1 VNHGQAALAHEKLR
15 RVLIIDDDER
25 VLRYMSLMVK
35 QSGFEAVVSSTIEPK
50 LLTGLGPSDFIFV
63 DMQMPGMDG
72 IQVLEVLSHHGAKS
86 RIVPM
91 SGSHA
96 EVLETAERIARRNG
110 LSVAGFLKKP
120 FRQAELRRILGEA
133 PGELQR
139 PKGNWP
145 LPSEIN
151 IEDVVAGLEH
161 GEFDTYLQPIINL
174 ATRKAIGYEALARWQ
189 SERFSLVSPDRFIG
203 LAAQNGLL
211 PRLTQQLANRALTYS
226 AAMRARG
233 LPWKV
238 SLNLGIEDFVDNALP
253 EKLAAL
259 VALHGLPAN
268 SLTVELTE
276 SSATQNETRLLEI
289 LARFRLKDIDLAI
302 DDFGTSYSSLERLA
316 WIPFTSLK
324 LDMRF
329 ISEITTS
336 STARIIV
343 ESAIKLAKRLK
354 LSTVAEGIETEDQLA
369 LLKGLGCDRGQ
380 GWLFARAMEFQSAV
394 DWVETNGPHNSGYA
408 PNGRG

>member
-1 VNHGQAALAHEKLR
+1 MNREQASLATERLR
-15 RVLIIDDDER
+15 RVLIIDDDEH
-25 VLRYMSLMVK
+25 VLKYMSLMV
-35 QSGFEAVVSSTIEPK
+35 QHSGFEAVVSHTIQSD
-50 LLTGLGPSDFIFV
+50 LLAGLGPSDFVFV
-63 DMQMPGMDG
+63 DMQMPGVDG
-72 IQVLEVLSHHGAKS
+72 IQVLEVLFHHGVKS

-96 EVLETAERIARRNG
+96 EVLETAERIARRHG

-120 FRQAELRRILGEA
+120 FRQAELRRILDEA

-139 PKGNWP
+139 PRGHRP

-161 GEFDTYLQPIINL
+161 GEFDTHLQPIVNL
-174 ATRKAIGYEALARWQ
+174 ATRRPIGYEALARWQ
-189 SERFSLVSPDRFIG
+189 SEKFSLVSPDRFIG

-226 AAMRARG
+226 AALRAQE

-238 SLNLGIEDFVDNALP
+238 SVNFGIEDFVDSALP

-259 VALHGLPAN
+259 VAQHGLPAH

-289 LARFRLKDIDLAI
+289 LARMRLKDIDLAI

-324 LDMRF
+324 IDMRF

-354 LSTVAEGIETEDQLA
+354 LNTVAEGIETEAQLDT
-369 LLKGLGCDRGQ
+369 LKDLGCDRGQ
-380 GWLFARAMEFQSAV
+380 GWLFARPMEFQSAM
-394 DWVETNGPHNSGYA
+394 DWAELNTLKDNG
-408 PNGRG
+408 

>member
-1 VNHGQAALAHEKLR
+1 VNQGQAALAHEKTR

-25 VLRYMSLMVK
+25 VLKYMSLMVQ
-35 QSGFEAVVSSTIEPK
+35 QSGFEVVVSSTIRPN
-50 LLTGLGPSDFIFV
+50 LLAGFGPSDFVFV

-72 IQVLEVLSHHGAKS
+72 IQVLEVLSRHGVKS

-91 SGSHA
+91 SGSHV

-110 LSVAGFLKKP
+110 LSVAGFLTKP
-120 FRQAELRRILGEA
+120 FRLAELRRILDEA
-133 PGELQR
+133 PGELQGQ
-139 PKGNWP
+139 KGHRAV
-145 LPSEIN
+145 PSEIN
-151 IEDVVAGLEH
+151 IEDVLAGLER

-174 ATRKAIGYEALARWQ
+174 VTRKAIGYEALARWQ
-189 SERFSLVSPDRFIG
+189 SEKFSLVSPDRFIG
-203 LAAQNGLL
+203 LAAQNGVL

-238 SLNLGIEDFVDNALP
+238 SLNLGMEDFVDSALP

-259 VALHGLPAN
+259 VARHGLPAH

-289 LARFRLKDIDLAI
+289 LARIRLKDIDLAI

-324 LDMRF
+324 IDMRF

-343 ESAIKLAKRLK
+343 ESAIKLAKRLN
-354 LSTVAEGIETEDQLA
+354 LTTVAEGIETEGQLEI
-369 LLKGLGCDRGQ
+369 LKDLGCDRGQ
-380 GWLFARAMEFQSAV
+380 GWLFARAMEFRSAM
-394 DWVETNGPHNSGYA
+394 DWIEMNGSKETG
-408 PNGRG
+408 

>member
-1 VNHGQAALAHEKLR
+1 MNHGQAALAQENPR

-25 VLRYMSLMVK
+25 VLKYMSLMVQ
-35 QSGFEAVVSSTIEPK
+35 QSGFEVAVSTTIRPN
-50 LLTGLGPSDFIFV
+50 LLAGLGPSDFVFV

-72 IQVLEVLSHHGAKS
+72 IQVLDVLSRHGVKS

-91 SGSHA
+91 SGSHV

-110 LSVAGFLKKP
+110 LSVTGFLTKP
-120 FRQAELRRILGEA
+120 FRQAELRRILDET
-133 PGELQR
+133 PSELQR
-139 PKGNWP
+139 PKGHRA

-151 IEDVVAGLEH
+151 IEDVLAGLERC
-161 GEFDTYLQPIINL
+161 EFDTYLQPIINL
-174 ATRKAIGYEALARWQ
+174 VSRKAIGYEALARWQ
-189 SERFSLVSPDRFIG
+189 SEKFSLVSPDRFIG
-203 LAAQNGLL
+203 LAAQNGVL
-211 PRLTQQLANRALTYS
+211 PLLTQQLANRALTYS
-226 AAMRARG
+226 AALKARG
-233 LPWKV
+233 LPSKV
-238 SLNLGIEDFVDNALP
+238 SLNLGMEDFVDSALP

-259 VALHGLPAN
+259 VAQHGLPAH

-289 LARFRLKDIDLAI
+289 LARIRLKDIDLAI

-324 LDMRF
+324 IDMRF

-354 LSTVAEGIETEDQLA
+354 LNTVAEGIETEDQLA
-369 LLKGLGCDRGQ
+369 ILKDLGCDRGQ
-380 GWLFARAMEFQSAV
+380 GWLFARAMEFQSAM
-394 DWVETNGPHNSGYA
+394 DWVEMNGPKDSG
-408 PNGRG
+408 

>member
-1 VNHGQAALAHEKLR
+1 VNQEQAALAHEKPR

-25 VLRYMSLMVK
+25 VLKYMSRMVQ
-35 QSGFEAVVSSTIEPK
+35 QSGFEAVVSTTIKPS
-50 LLTGLGPSDFIFV
+50 LLVGLGPSDFVFV

-72 IQVLEVLSHHGAKS
+72 IQVLEVLSRHAVKS

-91 SGSHA
+91 SGSHVV
-96 EVLETAERIARRNG
+96 VLETAERIAKRNG
-110 LSVAGFLKKP
+110 LSVAGFLTKP
-120 FRQAELRRILGEA
+120 FRLAELSRILEEA
-133 PGELQR
+133 PGELPGHKSHR
-139 PKGNWP
+139 P

-151 IEDVVAGLEH
+151 IEDVVFGLEH
-161 GEFDTYLQPIINL
+161 NQFDTFLQPIVNL
-174 ATRKAIGYEALARWQ
+174 ATRKPIGYEALARWQ
-189 SERFSLVSPDRFIG
+189 SEKFSLVSPDRFIG
-203 LAAQNGLL
+203 LAAQNGVL
-211 PRLTQQLANRALTYS
+211 PLLTQQLANRALTYS
-226 AAMRARG
+226 AAMKARE

-238 SLNLGIEDFVDNALP
+238 SVNLGIEDFVDNALP

-259 VALHGLPAN
+259 VAQHGLPAH

-289 LARFRLKDIDLAI
+289 LARIRLKDIDLAI

-324 LDMRF
+324 IDMRF

-336 STARIIV
+336 NTARIIV

-354 LSTVAEGIETEDQLA
+354 LNTVAEGIETEDQLKV
-369 LLKGLGCDRGQ
+369 LKDMGCDRGQ
-380 GWLFARAMEFQSAV
+380 GWLFARPMEFQSAM
-394 DWVETNGPHNSGYA
+394 DWVEKNA
-408 PNGRG
+408 PKVAD

>member
-1 VNHGQAALAHEKLR
+1 MDQEQAALAPR

-25 VLRYMSLMVK
+25 VLKYMSRMVQ
-35 QSGFEAVVSSTIEPK
+35 QSGFEAVVSSTIKPN
-50 LLTGLGPSDFIFV
+50 LLAGLGPSDFVFV

-72 IQVLEVLSHHGAKS
+72 IQVLEFLSRHAVKS

-91 SGSHA
+91 SGSHVA
-96 EVLETAERIARRNG
+96 VLETAERIAKRNG
-110 LSVAGFLKKP
+110 LSVAGFLTKP
-120 FRQAELRRILGEA
+120 FRLAELSRILDEA
-133 PGELQR
+133 PGELQGQ
-139 PKGNWP
+139 KGHRP

-151 IEDVVAGLEH
+151 IEDVVFGLER
-161 GEFDTYLQPIINL
+161 GQFDTYLQPIVNL
-174 ATRKAIGYEALARWQ
+174 ASRKPIGYEALARWQ
-189 SERFSLVSPDRFIG
+189 SEKFSLVSPDRFIG

-226 AAMRARG
+226 AALKARG

-238 SLNLGIEDFVDNALP
+238 SLNLGMEDFVDNALP

-259 VALHGLPAN
+259 VAQHGLPAH

-289 LARFRLKDIDLAI
+289 LARIRLKDIDLAI

-316 WIPFTSLK
+316 WIPFSSLK
-324 LDMRF
+324 IDMRF
-329 ISEITTS
+329 ISEIITS
-336 STARIIV
+336 NTARIIV

-354 LSTVAEGIETEDQLA
+354 LNTVAEGIETEEQLKV
-369 LLKGLGCDRGQ
+369 LKDLGCDRGQ
-380 GWLFARAMEFQSAV
+380 GWLFARPMEFQSAME
-394 DWVETNGPHNSGYA
+394 WIETNGLKDTG
-408 PNGRG
+408 

>member
-1 VNHGQAALAHEKLR
+1 MDQEQAALAHEKPR

-25 VLRYMSLMVK
+25 VLKYMSRMV
-35 QSGFEAVVSSTIEPK
+35 QQNGFEVVVSGTIQPG
-50 LLTGLGPSDFIFV
+50 LLTGLGPSDFVFV

-72 IQVLEVLSHHGAKS
+72 IQVLEVLSRHTVKS

-91 SGSHA
+91 SGSHVA
-96 EVLETAERIARRNG
+96 VLETAERIAKRNG
-110 LSVAGFLKKP
+110 LSVAGFLTKP
-120 FRQAELRRILGEA
+120 FRLAELSRILDEA
-133 PGELQR
+133 PGELPGLR
-139 PKGNWP
+139 GHRA

-151 IEDVVAGLEH
+151 IEDVVFGLER
-161 GEFDTYLQPIINL
+161 GQFDTYLQPIVNL
-174 ATRKAIGYEALARWQ
+174 ATRKPIGYEALARWQ
-189 SERFSLVSPDRFIG
+189 SEKFNLVSPDRFIG
-203 LAAQNGLL
+203 LAAQHGVL

-226 AAMRARG
+226 AALKARG

-238 SLNLGIEDFVDNALP
+238 SLNLGMEDFVDNALP

-259 VALHGLPAN
+259 VSRHGLPAH

-289 LARFRLKDIDLAI
+289 LARIRLKDIDLAI

-316 WIPFTSLK
+316 WIPFTALK
-324 LDMRF
+324 IDMRF

-336 STARIIV
+336 NTARIIV

-354 LSTVAEGIETEDQLA
+354 LNTVAEGIETEDQLKV
-369 LLKGLGCDRGQ
+369 LKDMGCDRGQ
-380 GWLFARAMEFQSAV
+380 GWLFARPMEFQSAL
-394 DWVETNGPHNSGYA
+394 DWVEKNGFKA
-408 PNGRG
+408 AD

>member
-1 VNHGQAALAHEKLR
+1 MNQGQVALAHEKPR

-25 VLRYMSLMVK
+25 VLKYMSLMVQ
-35 QSGFEAVVSSTIEPK
+35 QSGFEVVVSSTIRPN
-50 LLTGLGPSDFIFV
+50 LLAGFGPLDFVFV

-72 IQVLEVLSHHGAKS
+72 IQVLEVLSRHGVKS

-91 SGSHA
+91 SGSHV

-110 LSVAGFLKKP
+110 LSVAGFLTKP
-120 FRQAELRRILGEA
+120 FRLNELRRILDEV
-133 PGELQR
+133 PGELQEQ
-139 PKGNWP
+139 KGRWP

-151 IEDVVAGLEH
+151 IEDVVAGLER
-161 GEFDTYLQPIINL
+161 GEFDTYLQPIVNL
-174 ATRKAIGYEALARWQ
+174 ATRKTVGYEALARWQ
-189 SERFSLVSPDRFIG
+189 SEKFSLVSPDRFIG
-203 LAAQNGLL
+203 LAAQNGVL
-211 PRLTQQLANRALTYS
+211 PRLTRQLASRALTYS

-238 SLNLGIEDFVDNALP
+238 SLNLGMEDFVDGALP

-259 VALHGLPAN
+259 VAQHGLPAH

-289 LARFRLKDIDLAI
+289 LARIRLKDIDLAI

-324 LDMRF
+324 IDMRF
-329 ISEITTS
+329 ISEITTR

-354 LSTVAEGIETEDQLA
+354 LNTVAEGIETEDQLDI
-369 LLKGLGCDRGQ
+369 LKDLGCDRGQ
-380 GWLFARAMEFQSAV
+380 GWLFARAMEFQSAM
-394 DWVETNGPHNSGYA
+394 DWVEMNGLKDSG
-408 PNGRG
+408 

>member
-1 VNHGQAALAHEKLR
+1 MIQGQSALAHEQPR

-25 VLRYMSLMVK
+25 VLKYMSLMVQ
-35 QSGFEAVVSSTIEPK
+35 QSGFEVVVSKTITPNLFAEF
-50 LLTGLGPSDFIFV
+50 GASDFVFV

-72 IQVLEVLSHHGAKS
+72 IQVLEVLSRHGVKS

-91 SGSHA
+91 SGSHI
-96 EVLETAERIARRNG
+96 EVLQTAERIARRNG

-120 FRQAELRRILGEA
+120 FRQAELHRILDEA
-133 PGELQR
+133 PSELQR
-139 PKGNWP
+139 QKGRRP

-151 IEDVVAGLEH
+151 IEDVVAGLER
-161 GEFDTYLQPIINL
+161 GQFDTYLQPIINL
-174 ATRKAIGYEALARWQ
+174 VSRKAIGYEALARWQ
-189 SERFSLVSPDRFIG
+189 SEKFSLVSPDRFIG
-203 LAAQNGLL
+203 LAAQNGVL
-211 PRLTQQLANRALTYS
+211 PRLTQTFANRALTYS

-238 SLNLGIEDFVDNALP
+238 SLNLGMEDFVDSALP

-276 SSATQNETRLLEI
+276 SSATQNETRLMEI
-289 LARFRLKDIDLAI
+289 LARLRLKDIDLAI

-324 LDMRF
+324 IDMRF

-336 STARIIV
+336 RTARIIV

-354 LSTVAEGIETEDQLA
+354 LKTVAEGIETEGQLGI
-369 LLKGLGCDRGQ
+369 LKDLGCDQGQ
-380 GWLFARAMEFQSAV
+380 GWLFARAMDFQSAMAWLEMKGLK
-394 DWVETNGPHNSGYA
+394 DTS
-408 PNGRG
+408 

>member
-1 VNHGQAALAHEKLR
+1 M
-15 RVLIIDDDER
+15 IIDDDER

-35 QSGFEAVVSSTIEPK
+35 QSCFEAVISSTMEPK

-72 IQVLEVLSHHGAKS
+72 IQVLEVLSRHGAQS

-120 FRQAELRRILGEA
+120 FRQAELRRILDET
-133 PGELQR
+133 PSKLQKQ
-139 PKGNWP
+139 KGQWP

-161 GEFDTYLQPIINL
+161 GEFDTYLQPIVNL
-174 ATRKAIGYEALARWQ
+174 VTCKAIGYEALARWQ
-189 SERFSLVSPDRFIG
+189 SEKFSLVSPDRFIG
-203 LAAQNGLL
+203 LAALNGLL

-238 SLNLGIEDFVDNALP
+238 SLNLGIEDLVDNALP

-259 VALHGLPAN
+259 VAEHGLPAH

-380 GWLFARAMEFQSAV
+380 GWLFARAMEFKTVV
-394 DWVETNGPHNSGYA
+394 DWNETNGPPHNS
-408 PNGRG
+408 

>member
-1 VNHGQAALAHEKLR
+1 MNQGQAALAHENPR
-15 RVLIIDDDER
+15 RVLIIDDDES
-25 VLRYMSLMVK
+25 VLKYMSLMVQ
-35 QSGFEAVVSSTIEPK
+35 QSGFEVVVSSTIKPN
-50 LLTGLGPSDFIFV
+50 LLAGFGPSDFVFV

-72 IQVLEVLSHHGAKS
+72 IQVLEVLARHGVKS

-96 EVLETAERIARRNG
+96 EVLETAERIAKRNG
-110 LSVAGFLKKP
+110 LSVAGFLTKP
-120 FRQAELRRILGEA
+120 FRQTELRHILEET
-133 PGELQR
+133 PSELKM
-139 PKGNWP
+139 PKGHRP

-151 IEDVVAGLEH
+151 IEDVVFGLER
-161 GEFDTYLQPIINL
+161 GEFDTYLQPIVNL
-174 ATRKAIGYEALARWQ
+174 ATRRTIGYEALARWQ
-189 SERFSLVSPDRFIG
+189 SEKFSLVSPDRFIG
-203 LAAQNGLL
+203 LAAQNGVL

-226 AAMRARG
+226 AAMREQG

-238 SLNLGIEDFVDNALP
+238 SLNLGIEDFVDSALP
-253 EKLAAL
+253 EKLATL
-259 VALHGLPAN
+259 VAQHSLPAH

-289 LARFRLKDIDLAI
+289 LARIRLKDIDLAI

-329 ISEITTS
+329 ISEITAS

-354 LSTVAEGIETEDQLA
+354 LSTVAEGIETEDQLV
-369 LLKGLGCDRGQ
+369 LLKSLGCDRGQ
-380 GWLFARAMEFQSAV
+380 GWLFAREIDDYSVKA
-394 DWVETNGPHNSGYA
+394 WVSMGELVHPC
-408 PNGRG
+408 

>member
-1 VNHGQAALAHEKLR
+1 MNQGQVALAHEKPR

-25 VLRYMSLMVK
+25 VLKYMSLMVE
-35 QSGFEAVVSSTIEPK
+35 QSGFEVVVSTTIRPN
-50 LLTGLGPSDFIFV
+50 LLAGFGPSDFVFV

-72 IQVLEVLSHHGAKS
+72 IQVLEVLSRHGVKS

-110 LSVAGFLKKP
+110 LSVAGFLTKP
-120 FRQAELRRILGEA
+120 FRLNELRRILDKA
-133 PGELQR
+133 PGELQEQ
-139 PKGNWP
+139 KGRWP

-151 IEDVVAGLEH
+151 IEDVVAGLER
-161 GEFDTYLQPIINL
+161 GQFDTYLQPIVNL
-174 ATRKAIGYEALARWQ
+174 VTRKAIGYEALARWQ
-189 SERFSLVSPDRFIG
+189 SEKFSLVSPDRFIG
-203 LAAQNGLL
+203 LAAQNGVL
-211 PRLTQQLANRALTYS
+211 PRLTQQLANRALSYS

-238 SLNLGIEDFVDNALP
+238 SLNLGMEDLVDGALP

-259 VALHGLPAN
+259 VAQHGLPAH

-289 LARFRLKDIDLAI
+289 LARIRLKDIDLAI

-324 LDMRF
+324 IDMRF

-354 LSTVAEGIETEDQLA
+354 LITVAEGIETEDQLEI
-369 LLKGLGCDRGQ
+369 LKELGCDRGQ
-380 GWLFARAMEFQSAV
+380 GWLFARAMDFQSAM
-394 DWVETNGPHNSGYA
+394 DWVETNGPE
-408 PNGRG
+408 RGG

>member
-1 VNHGQAALAHEKLR
+1 MNQGQAVLAHEKPR

-25 VLRYMSLMVK
+25 VLKYISLMVQ
-35 QSGFEAVVSSTIEPK
+35 QSGFESVVSSTITPN
-50 LLTGLGPSDFIFV
+50 LLAGLGPSDFVFV

-72 IQVLEVLSHHGAKS
+72 IQVLEALSRHGVRS

-110 LSVAGFLKKP
+110 LLVAGFLKKP
-120 FRQAELRRILGEA
+120 FRQAELRRILDET

-139 PKGNWP
+139 QKGHRP

-161 GEFDTYLQPIINL
+161 SEFDTYLQPIINL
-174 ATRKAIGYEALARWQ
+174 VTRKAIGYEALARWQ
-189 SERFSLVSPDRFIG
+189 SEKFSLVTPDRFIG
-203 LAAQNGLL
+203 LAAQNGVL

-226 AAMRARG
+226 GAMRARG
-233 LPWKV
+233 LPWNV
-238 SLNLGIEDFVDNALP
+238 SLNLGIEDFVDSALP

-259 VALHGLPAN
+259 VAQYGLPAH

-289 LARFRLKDIDLAI
+289 LARIRLKDIDLAI

-324 LDMRF
+324 IDMRF
-329 ISEITTS
+329 ISEITTN

-354 LSTVAEGIETEDQLA
+354 LNTVAEGIETEDQLA
-369 LLKGLGCDRGQ
+369 ILKGLGCDRGQ
-380 GWLFARAMEFQSAV
+380 GWLFARAMDFPSAM
-394 DWVETNGPHNSGYA
+394 DWVEMNGSKDTG
-408 PNGRG
+408 

>member
-1 VNHGQAALAHEKLR
+1 
-15 RVLIIDDDER
+15 
-25 VLRYMSLMVK
+25 
-35 QSGFEAVVSSTIEPK
+35 
-50 LLTGLGPSDFIFV
+50 
-63 DMQMPGMDG
+63 MQMPGLDG
-72 IQVLEVLSHHGAKS
+72 IQVLEVLSRHGVKS

-91 SGSHA
+91 SGSHV

-110 LSVAGFLKKP
+110 LSVAGFLTKP
-120 FRQAELRRILGEA
+120 FRLAELRRILDEA
-133 PGELQR
+133 PGELQGQ
-139 PKGNWP
+139 KGHRAV
-145 LPSEIN
+145 PSEIN
-151 IEDVVAGLEH
+151 IEDVLAGLER

-174 ATRKAIGYEALARWQ
+174 VTRKAIGYEALARWQ
-189 SERFSLVSPDRFIG
+189 SEKFSLVSPDRFIG
-203 LAAQNGLL
+203 IAAQNGVL

-238 SLNLGIEDFVDNALP
+238 SLNLGMEDFVDSALP

-259 VALHGLPAN
+259 VARHGLPAH

-289 LARFRLKDIDLAI
+289 LARIRLKDIDLAI

-324 LDMRF
+324 IDMRF

-343 ESAIKLAKRLK
+343 ESAIKLAKRLN
-354 LSTVAEGIETEDQLA
+354 LTTVAEGIETEGQLEI
-369 LLKGLGCDRGQ
+369 LKDLGCDRGQ
-380 GWLFARAMEFQSAV
+380 GWLFARAMEFQAAM
-394 DWVETNGPHNSGYA
+394 DWIEMNGQKETG
-408 PNGRG
+408 

>member
-1 VNHGQAALAHEKLR
+1 VNLGQAALAHEKPR

-25 VLRYMSLMVK
+25 VLRYMSLMVQ
-35 QSGFEAVVSSTIEPK
+35 QSGFEVVVSSTIKPN
-50 LLTGLGPSDFIFV
+50 LLAGLGPSDFIFV

-72 IQVLEVLSHHGAKS
+72 IQVLEVLSRHGVKS

-110 LSVAGFLKKP
+110 LSVAGFLTKP
-120 FRQAELRRILGEA
+120 FRQDELRRILDEA
-133 PGELQR
+133 PGELQKQ
-139 PKGNWP
+139 KGHRP

-151 IEDVVAGLEH
+151 IEDIVAGLER
-161 GEFDTYLQPIINL
+161 GEFDTYFQPIINL
-174 ATRKAIGYEALARWQ
+174 VTRKVIGYEALARWQ
-189 SERFSLVSPDRFIG
+189 SEKFSLVSPDRFIG

-238 SLNLGIEDFVDNALP
+238 SLNLGIEDLVDSALP

-259 VALHGLPAN
+259 VAQHGLPAH

-289 LARFRLKDIDLAI
+289 LTRFRLKDIDLAI

-336 STARIIV
+336 NTARIIV
-343 ESAIKLAKRLK
+343 EAAIKLAKRLK
-354 LSTVAEGIETEDQLA
+354 LNTVAEGIETEDQLEI
-369 LLKGLGCDRGQ
+369 LKDLGCDSGQ

-394 DWVETNGPHNSGYA
+394 DWVETNALKDAG
-408 PNGRG
+408 

>member
-1 VNHGQAALAHEKLR
+1 MNQGQAAPTHEQPR

-25 VLRYMSLMVK
+25 VLKYMSLMIQ
-35 QSGFEAVVSSTIEPK
+35 QSGFEVVVSNTITPNLFAE
-50 LLTGLGPSDFIFV
+50 LGASDFVFV
-63 DMQMPGMDG
+63 DMQMPDMDG
-72 IQVLEVLSHHGAKS
+72 IQVLEILSRHGVKS

-91 SGSHA
+91 SGSHV

-120 FRQAELRRILGEA
+120 FRQIELRRILDEVPA
-133 PGELQR
+133 EPQR
-139 PKGNWP
+139 QKGRRP

-151 IEDVVAGLEH
+151 VEDVVAGLER

-174 ATRKAIGYEALARWQ
+174 VTRKAIGYEALARWQ
-189 SERFSLVSPDRFIG
+189 SEKFSLVSPDRFIG
-203 LAAQNGLL
+203 LAARNGLL

-238 SLNLGIEDFVDNALP
+238 SLNLGMEDFVDGALP

-259 VALHGLPAN
+259 VAQHGLPAH

-289 LARFRLKDIDLAI
+289 LARIRLKDIDLAI

-324 LDMRF
+324 IDMRF

-354 LSTVAEGIETEDQLA
+354 LNTVAEGIETEAQLEI
-369 LLKGLGCDRGQ
+369 LKGLGCDRGQ
-380 GWLFARAMEFQSAV
+380 GWLFARAMDFHSAI
-394 DWVETNGPHNSGYA
+394 DWIEMNGLKDTG
-408 PNGRG
+408 

>member
-1 VNHGQAALAHEKLR
+1 MDQEQAALTHEKPR

-25 VLRYMSLMVK
+25 VLKYMALMVQ
-35 QSGFEAVVSSTIEPK
+35 QSGFEVVVSSTIKPS
-50 LLTGLGPSDFIFV
+50 LLAGLGPSDFVFV
-63 DMQMPGMDG
+63 DMQMPEMDG
-72 IQVLEVLSHHGAKS
+72 IQVLEFLSRNAVKS

-91 SGSHA
+91 SGSHM

-110 LSVAGFLKKP
+110 LSVAGFLTKP
-120 FRQAELRRILGEA
+120 FRLAELSRILDEA
-133 PGELQR
+133 PGELQGQ
-139 PKGNWP
+139 KGHRP

-151 IEDVVAGLEH
+151 IEDVVFGLER
-161 GEFDTYLQPIINL
+161 GQFDTYLQPIVNL

-189 SERFSLVSPDRFIG
+189 SEKFSLVNPDRFIG
-203 LAAQNGLL
+203 LAAQNGVL

-226 AAMRARG
+226 AALRARG

-238 SLNLGIEDFVDNALP
+238 SLNLGMEDFVDNALP

-259 VALHGLPAN
+259 VAKHGLPAH

-289 LARFRLKDIDLAI
+289 LARIRLKDIDLAI

-324 LDMRF
+324 IDMRF

-336 STARIIV
+336 NTAQIIV

-354 LSTVAEGIETEDQLA
+354 LNTVAEGIETEEQLKI
-369 LLKGLGCDRGQ
+369 LKDLGCDRGQ
-380 GWLFARAMEFQSAV
+380 GWLFARAMEFQSAM
-394 DWVETNGPHNSGYA
+394 DWVEGNGLKAAG
-408 PNGRG
+408 

>member
-1 VNHGQAALAHEKLR
+1 MNHAQASLAHEKPR

-25 VLRYMSLMVK
+25 VLKYMSLMV
-35 QSGFEAVVSSTIEPK
+35 QQNGFEVVVSTTIRPN
-50 LLTGLGPSDFIFV
+50 LLAGFGPSDFIFV

-72 IQVLEVLSHHGAKS
+72 IQVLEALSRHGVKS

-91 SGSHA
+91 SGSYA
-96 EVLETAERIARRNG
+96 EGLETAERIARRNG
-110 LSVAGFLKKP
+110 LSVAGFLTKP
-120 FRQAELRRILGEA
+120 FRLNELCRILDEA
-133 PGELQR
+133 PDELQT
-139 PKGNWP
+139 PKGHRP

-151 IEDVVAGLEH
+151 IEDVVAGLER
-161 GEFDTYLQPIINL
+161 GQFDTYLQPIVNL
-174 ATRKAIGYEALARWQ
+174 VTRKTIGYEALARWQ
-189 SERFSLVSPDRFIG
+189 SEKFSLVSPDRFIG
-203 LAAQNGLL
+203 LAAQHGVL

-238 SLNLGIEDFVDNALP
+238 SLNLGMEDLVDSALP

-259 VALHGLPAN
+259 VAQYGLPAH

-316 WIPFTSLK
+316 
-324 LDMRF
+324 
-329 ISEITTS
+329 
-336 STARIIV
+336 
-343 ESAIKLAKRLK
+343 
-354 LSTVAEGIETEDQLA
+354 
-369 LLKGLGCDRGQ
+369 
-380 GWLFARAMEFQSAV
+380 
-394 DWVETNGPHNSGYA
+394 
-408 PNGRG
+408 

>member
-1 VNHGQAALAHEKLR
+1 MNHAQASLAHETPR

-25 VLRYMSLMVK
+25 VLKYMSLMVQ
-35 QSGFEAVVSSTIEPK
+35 QSGFEAVISTTIKPN
-50 LLTGLGPSDFIFV
+50 LLAGFGPSDFIFV
-63 DMQMPGMDG
+63 DMQMPEMDG
-72 IQVLEVLSHHGAKS
+72 IQVLEFLSRNGVKS

-91 SGSHA
+91 SGSHIA
-96 EVLETAERIARRNG
+96 VLETAERIAKRNG
-110 LSVAGFLKKP
+110 LSVAGVLTKP
-120 FRQAELRRILGEA
+120 FRQAQLQRILDEI

-139 PKGNWP
+139 PKGQWP
-145 LPSEIN
+145 QPSEIN

-161 GEFDTYLQPIINL
+161 GEFDTYLQPIVNL
-174 ATRKAIGYEALARWQ
+174 GTRKAIGYEALARWQ
-189 SERFSLVSPDRFIG
+189 SEKFNLVSPDRFIG
-203 LAAQNGLL
+203 LAAKNGVL
-211 PRLTQQLANRALTYS
+211 PLLTQQLANRALTYS
-226 AAMRARG
+226 AALRERG

-238 SLNLGIEDFVDNALP
+238 SLNLGVEDFVDSALP

-259 VALHGLPAN
+259 VAQHGLPAH

-289 LARFRLKDIDLAI
+289 LARIRLKDIDLAI

-324 LDMRF
+324 IDMRF

-336 STARIIV
+336 NTARIIV

-354 LSTVAEGIETEDQLA
+354 LNTVAEGIETEDQLKV
-369 LLKGLGCDRGQ
+369 LKDLGCNHGQ
-380 GWLFARAMEFQSAV
+380 GWLFARAMEFQSAM
-394 DWVETNGPHNSGYA
+394 DWAEMNN
-408 PNGRG
+408 

>member
-1 VNHGQAALAHEKLR
+1 MTPGLAALAHEKTR

-25 VLRYMSLMVK
+25 VLKYMSLMV
-35 QSGFEAVVSSTIEPK
+35 QQAGFEVVVSATIKPN
-50 LLTGLGPSDFIFV
+50 LLVGFGPSDFVFV

-72 IQVLEVLSHHGAKS
+72 IQVLEFLSRHGVKS

-91 SGSHA
+91 SGSHI

-110 LSVAGFLKKP
+110 LSVTGFLTKP
-120 FRQAELRRILGEA
+120 FRQAELRRILDES

-139 PKGNWP
+139 AKGHWP

-161 GEFDTYLQPIINL
+161 GEFDTHLQPIVNL

-189 SERFSLVSPDRFIG
+189 SEKFSLVSPDRFIG
-203 LAAQNGLL
+203 LAAQNGVL
-211 PRLTQQLANRALTYS
+211 PLLTQQLANRALTYS
-226 AAMRARG
+226 AAMRERG

-238 SLNLGIEDFVDNALP
+238 SLNLGVEDFVDSALP
-253 EKLAAL
+253 EKLAGL
-259 VALHGLPAN
+259 VAQHGLPAH

-289 LARFRLKDIDLAI
+289 LARIRLKDIDLAI

-324 LDMRF
+324 IDMRF

-354 LSTVAEGIETEDQLA
+354 LNTVAEGIETEDQLEI
-369 LLKGLGCDRGQ
+369 LKGLGCTRGQ
-380 GWLFARAMEFQSAV
+380 GWLFARALEFQSAM
-394 DWVETNGPHNSGYA
+394 DWAEMNELKDNG
-408 PNGRG
+408 